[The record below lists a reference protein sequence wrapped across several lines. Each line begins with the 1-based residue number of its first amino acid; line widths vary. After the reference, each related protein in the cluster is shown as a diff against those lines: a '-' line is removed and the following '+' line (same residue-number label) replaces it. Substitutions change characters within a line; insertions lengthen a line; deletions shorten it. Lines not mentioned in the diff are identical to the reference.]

1 MNANIFPT
9 QITQDS
15 AHKAKLIAAQ
25 WQNQLLEWYALNGR
39 ISLPW
44 RTLKGK
50 NAPYGVYVSEI
61 MLQQTQVKRVAESY
75 FTPFLNAFPTLEALA
90 KAPQDSILKQWE
102 GLGYY
107 TRARNM
113 QKSAIICCEKHN
125 ATLPNTR
132 KDLLTLP
139 GIGAYTSGAI
149 LCFGFRQSVSF
160 VDGNIRR
167 VLCRIFA
174 LREPNQKLLDELA
187 FLLLDIKHS
196 FDYNQALLDLGA
208 MICTP
213 KSPNCLI
220 CPMQNLCNGKVNPT
234 LYPTPKTSSLTPL
247 TLHLIIYIDSQG
259 KMAFVYEKGDKK
271 DKKGGLYQGLYNLPQ
286 LKLEALANKHRFYK
300 KGFYKCG
307 SFKHHYTKYAITANV
322 YKLDSKHLT
331 LLTQSLPHTKLYFFS
346 QKELESK
353 PLSSLCK
360 KALRFV

>member
-1 MNANIFPT
+1 MNT
-9 QITQDS
+9 SS

-25 WQNQLLEWYALNGR
+25 WQNQLLEWYAIQGR

-44 RTLKGK
+44 RNLKGE

-75 FTPFLNAFPTLEALA
+75 FAPFLNAFPTLESLA
-90 KAPQDSILKQWE
+90 KANLDSILKQWE

-107 TRARNM
+107 SRARNM
-113 QKSAIICCEKHN
+113 QKAAILCCEKHN

-132 KDLLTLP
+132 QDLLTLP

-149 LCFGFRQSVSF
+149 LCFGFHQSVSF

-174 LREPNQKLLDELA
+174 LREPNQNLLDELA

-208 MICTP
+208 MICAP
-213 KSPNCLI
+213 KSPSCLI

-247 TLHLIIYIDSQG
+247 TLHLLLYKDSQG
-259 KMAFVYEKGDKK
+259 RIAFVYEKGDKN
-271 DKKGGLYQGLYNLPQ
+271 GLYQGLYNLPQ
-286 LKLEALANKHRFYK
+286 LETGAVTNKQ
-300 KGFYKCG
+300 GFYKCG

-322 YKLDSKHLT
+322 YKLDSKYLD

-360 KALRFV
+360 KALSLYEKYEKSRLP

>member
-1 MNANIFPT
+1 MNTNP
-9 QITQDS
+9 
-15 AHKAKLIAAQ
+15 AHKAKGIAKQ
-25 WQNQLLEWYALNGR
+25 YQIQLLEWYAIQGR
-39 ISLPW
+39 TSLPW
-44 RTLKGK
+44 RTLKGE

-61 MLQQTQVKRVAESY
+61 MLQQTQVKRVQEHY
-75 FTPFLNAFPTLEALA
+75 FTPFLNAFPTLESLA
-90 KAPQDSILKQWE
+90 KASLDSILKQWE

-113 QKSAIICCEKHN
+113 QKAAILCCEKYN

-132 KDLLTLP
+132 KDLLKLP

-149 LCFGFRQSVSF
+149 LCFGFHQSVSF

-174 LREPNQKLLDELA
+174 LREPNQKLLDGLA
-187 FLLLDIKHS
+187 FLLLDTKHS

-234 LYPTPKTSSLTPL
+234 LYPTPKTSSSTPL
-247 TLHLIIYIDSQG
+247 TLHLLLYKDSKG
-259 KMAFVYEKGDKK
+259 RIAFVYEKGD
-271 DKKGGLYQGLYNLPQ
+271 KGGLYQGLYNLPQ
-286 LKLEALANKHRFYK
+286 LKLEALANKQR
-300 KGFYKCG
+300 FYKCG

-322 YKLDSKHLT
+322 YKLDSKHLN

-346 QKELESK
+346 QKELESR

-360 KALRFV
+360 KALEFV